1 MTSEEVIAYEKNGG
15 YNPGEIYNKDP
26 NVKRTLD
33 HLVDGTYSKDRELF
47 RPLFNSLLNTI
58 NSNKADQ
65 YFILKD
71 FESYIEAQSAISEA
85 YRDAKKWAKMA
96 ILNTAS
102 CGKFS
107 SDRTIQEYVDE
118 IWHIDKLDL
127 SNV

>member
-1 MTSEEVIAYEKNGG
+1 M
-15 YNPGEIYNKDP
+15 
-26 NVKRTLD
+26 
-33 HLVDGTYSKDRELF
+33 
-47 RPLFNSLLNTI
+47 LLNTY

-71 FESYIEAQSAISEA
+71 FESYAEAQRHVSEA
-85 YRDAKKWAKMA
+85 YRDQKKWAKMA
-96 ILNTAS
+96 IMNTAS

-127 SNV
+127 SKTKK